1 MNFDEWFYSQSKM
14 VQIILLFIPVV
25 GWIVEILVRLSAL
38 IKHKCNI
45 NVAGLI
51 VYFLIGWAWIPAIID
66 ILFVAATDNLMFCKT
81 DNYKKDVLH

>member
-1 MNFDEWFYSQSKM
+1 MNFDEWFYNQSKM

-38 IKHKCNI
+38 IKHKCKV
-45 NVAGLI
+45 NVVGLI

-66 ILFVAATDNLMFCKT
+66 ILFVVATDNLMFCKT